1 MIIGLFALTAAAI
14 FFGAAFYVNFAE
26 QPARLHLDDR
36 SLLVQWK
43 PAYKRGLIMQAPLAV
58 IGFVLG
64 MLAWWQTGIWLWL
77 LGALTLVANW
87 PYTLF
92 VIAPTNNALM
102 AIDSAAAGP
111 HSCELIHKWSKLH
124 AVRTVLG
131 LAATVIFIW
140 ALLR

>member
-14 FFGAAFYVNFAE
+14 FFGVAFYVNFAE

-36 SLLVQWK
+36 SLLVEWK

-77 LGALTLVANW
+77 VGALILVANW
-87 PYTLF
+87 PYTMF
-92 VIAPTNNALM
+92 FIMPTNNALM
-102 AIDSAAAGP
+102 AIDPAGAGP
-111 HSCELIHKWSKLH
+111 HSRELIHKWSKLH
-124 AVRTVLG
+124 AVRTALG
-131 LAATVIFIW
+131 LAATVIFIS